1 MFVDG
6 ADDSH
11 PGYLR
16 VREGDGRPGA
26 VILAVRDGQIA
37 MVEVYRRPLGRS
49 LLELPRGYRD
59 DGETVEQAACREL
72 AEETGLSVSAER
84 LIALGAVAPNGG
96 VLESVVELFMV
107 VVPDGAGPL
116 SPADR
121 EVGSARWMPV
131 AEVLR
136 MASEGV
142 IIDSFTLATL
152 LRALTRGLL
161 PGESIDA

>member
-1 MFVDG
+1 
-6 ADDSH
+6 
-11 PGYLR
+11 
-16 VREGDGRPGA
+16 
-26 VILAVRDGQIA
+26 
-37 MVEVYRRPLGRS
+37 
-49 LLELPRGYRD
+49 
-59 DGETVEQAACREL
+59 
-72 AEETGLSVSAER
+72 VSAER